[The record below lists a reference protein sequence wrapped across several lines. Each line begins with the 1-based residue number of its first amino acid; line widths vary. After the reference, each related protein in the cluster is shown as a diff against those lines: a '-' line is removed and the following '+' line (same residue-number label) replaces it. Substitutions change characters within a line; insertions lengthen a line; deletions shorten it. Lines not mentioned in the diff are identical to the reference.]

1 MKKTVSIN
9 IGSIIFHIEEDGYE
23 KLKSYLDSV
32 NKYFSNFEDSAE
44 IIADIES
51 RIAEIFFTKLDEGK
65 QTVSIEDVEE
75 LMVTMGTTSDF
86 DASLE
91 PEAEENQAKTEE
103 QAQTNS
109 EAKKESWEG
118 FDRVSKTLY
127 RDTRR
132 KMLGGVASGIAHYFS
147 IDPLW
152 VRLAFLGLFFNVF
165 FAPFSGAALL
175 GYIIMWVVVPANAF
189 LEEDS
194 AVKKLF
200 RDGERRVL
208 GGVSSGIAAYFGI
221 DISVVR
227 LLFVLS
233 IFLGGSGLIAYIILW
248 IITPEARSITEK
260 MQMQGEPVTLSNI
273 EQNVKKGLKMEE
285 GEESP
290 LVKVLL
296 FPFRLIAIIINGL
309 GKFLGPA
316 FGLLGEILRIA
327 FGIFLSLLGFAIMVG
342 LTMGLFGLFGMAG
355 ADRYVHIGEIPIE
368 LIQRSLDS
376 WSLAAGYTVLVIP
389 ALALSLLGLVIILK
403 RRVANAYVG
412 WSLFT
417 VWVAALIFATFSIPR
432 FASEFASEDDI
443 RIEKIYPV
451 NERVPVL
458 KLNDLVSESFDGVDL
473 RLRGHSDENYMLTL
487 NIESRGSS
495 RKNAQENAKA
505 VNYNVVQKGDDF
517 YFDSDISFP
526 KEAQYR
532 FQSVKAYFY
541 IPYGKTF
548 RMDEDL
554 AEILVNTLNQ
564 NGYKSYQMEGN
575 EWTFDRDGIQCLT
588 CPGRSGSGALSS
600 GSLSSANQS
609 TTSDGQ
615 EKIAYPFED
624 FDEVVIA
631 SYFDIDIRQG
641 KEWEVIVRGEDDDLD
656 DVYVNQVGD
665 KLEVKFKED
674 SWEWWRDRKK
684 DKVNLYI
691 VMPELEYLQVIGDT
705 DGEVKDF
712 EGDELEI
719 EAIGGCDLYV
729 DVSYNDIEVSLTGA
743 SSLDL
748 NGETK
753 DLTASVIGA
762 SSLSAY
768 DMLARR
774 TNISAVGASKAEV
787 YGSDEIEITSAGVS
801 KVRYRGTDNV
811 TINEAGIS
819 SIQRD

>member
-1 MKKTVSIN
+1 MKKTISIN
-9 IGSIIFHIEEDGYE
+9 IGSIIFHIEEDGYN

-32 NKYFSNFEDSAE
+32 NKYFSTFEDSAE

-51 RIAEIFFTKLDEGK
+51 RIAEIFLTKLDEGK
-65 QTVSIEDVEE
+65 QTVSIEDVDE
-75 LMVTMGTTSDF
+75 LMVTMGTTTDF

-91 PEAEENQAKTEE
+91 PESEE
-103 QAQTNS
+103 S
-109 EAKKESWEG
+109 EAKNQADGKKEAESKDSDWKG
-118 FDRVSKTLY
+118 FDRPNKKLY

-152 VRLAFLGLFFNVF
+152 VRLAFLGLFFNLL

-175 GYIIMWVVVPANAF
+175 GYIIMWIVLPANAF
-189 LEEDS
+189 LEED
-194 AVKKLF
+194 ATVKKLF
-200 RDGERRVL
+200 RDGEKRVL

-221 DISVVR
+221 DTSVIR

-273 EQNVKKGLKMEE
+273 EQNVKKGLKMDQ

-316 FGLLGEILRIA
+316 FNLLGEILRIA
-327 FGIFLSLLGFAIMVG
+327 FGVFLVVLGFVIMIG
-342 LTMGLFGLFGMAG
+342 LTMALFGLFGFAG
-355 ADRYVHIGEIPIE
+355 WENYVHVGDIPIE

-376 WSLAAGYTVLVIP
+376 WSLTAGYVVMIVP
-389 ALALSLLGLVIILK
+389 ALAVSLLGLVIILK

-443 RIEKIYPV
+443 RIEKSYPV

-473 RLRGHSDENYMLTL
+473 RLRGHSDDNYQLTL

-495 RKNAQENAKA
+495 RQAAQNNARA
-505 VNYNVVQKGDDF
+505 VSYNVVQKGDDF

-526 KEAQYR
+526 KDAQYR
-532 FQSVKAYFY
+532 FQTVKAYFY

-548 RMDEDL
+548 RMDESLSD
-554 AEILVNTLNQ
+554 IMVNTLNT

-575 EWTFDRDGIQCLT
+575 DWAFDRDGIQCLT
-588 CPGRSGSGALSS
+588 CPGRSSTGAVSS
-600 GSLSSANQS
+600 GSISSGTRLSGY
-609 TTSDGQ
+609 DGK
-615 EKIAYPFED
+615 EKLEYPFEG

-641 KEWEVIVRGEDDDLD
+641 KEWEVILRGDNDDLD

-674 SWEWWRDRKK
+674 NWEWWKDRKK
-684 DKVNLYI
+684 DKVALFI
-691 VMPELEYLQVIGDT
+691 VMPELVYLQVIGDT

-712 EGDELEI
+712 EGNELEI

-729 DVSYNDIEVSLTGA
+729 DVNYRDIEVNLTGA
-743 SSLDL
+743 STMDL
-748 NGETK
+748 NGETD
-753 DLTASVIGA
+753 DLSAEVVGA

-768 DMLARR
+768 DLIARR
-774 TNISAVGASKAEV
+774 AYIAVVGASKAEV
-787 YGSDEIEITSAGVS
+787 FASDEIEIDAAGVS

-811 TINEAGIS
+811 TIDEAGIS
-819 SIQRD
+819 SIERD